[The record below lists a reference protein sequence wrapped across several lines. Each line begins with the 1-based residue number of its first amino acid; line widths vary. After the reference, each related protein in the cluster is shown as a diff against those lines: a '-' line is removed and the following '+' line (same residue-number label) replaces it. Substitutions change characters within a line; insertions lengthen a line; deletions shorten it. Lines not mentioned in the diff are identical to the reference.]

1 MNQLILNGVRLPEAS
16 GDKFSCWEEVLT
28 RQVTM
33 VTGRAVLRS
42 GAPFP
47 AVVLPDARDEPVSS
61 TFICDSITNPTYAF
75 STGGVGLWHNLSFTI
90 REEVPHAG

>member
-33 VTGRAVLRS
+33 VTGR
-42 GAPFP
+42 
-47 AVVLPDARDEPVSS
+47 VVLEALEP
-61 TFICDSITNPTYAF
+61 A
-75 STGGVGLWHNLSFTI
+75 
-90 REEVPHAG
+90 

>member
-33 VTGRAVLRS
+33 VTGR
-42 GAPFP
+42 
-47 AVVLPDARDEPVSS
+47 VVLEALAHAPDTIHLTIWATTHCARYWRCSEAEHPS
-61 TFICDSITNPTYAF
+61 
-75 STGGVGLWHNLSFTI
+75 
-90 REEVPHAG
+90 RR